1 MVENEPLYT
10 NVDVLSSKSDYFK
23 GMFRSNM
30 RENIDRVVTVP
41 DCSKV
46 DFLQVLEY
54 LCLDDFTVNVDH
66 AVELWHLADMYLLEG
81 LKLCILGALERGLCK
96 GNVCKILQEAEGLNY
111 ECDELKRICVDY
123 FKYHFCW
130 LNILDFQSNFVCILD
145 IVWKISN
152 NRV

>member
-66 AVELWHLADMYLLEG
+66 RYVSVRRIEVMYPG
-81 LKLCILGALERGLCK
+81 RIGK
-96 GNVCKILQEAEGLNY
+96 GV
-111 ECDELKRICVDY
+111 V
-123 FKYHFCW
+123 
-130 LNILDFQSNFVCILD
+130 
-145 IVWKISN
+145 
-152 NRV
+152 